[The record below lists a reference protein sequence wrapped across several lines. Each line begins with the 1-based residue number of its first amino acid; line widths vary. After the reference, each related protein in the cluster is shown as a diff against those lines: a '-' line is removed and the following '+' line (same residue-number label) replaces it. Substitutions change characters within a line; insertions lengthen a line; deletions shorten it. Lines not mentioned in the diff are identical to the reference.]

1 MEIGANSMITKKP
14 IPDGVLLRVKPF
26 SEPNRNAGCE
36 LLARVTSSQGTR
48 RDVQVFIGN
57 LNNVMALTDVT
68 ILMTALRAL
77 TDEVEK
83 QMDVVQEKAAKRKKK
98 GKK

>member
-1 MEIGANSMITKKP
+1 MITKKP

-77 TDEVEK
+77 TVRAAFRVHVHVRRE
-83 QMDVVQEKAAKRKKK
+83 QEEELPCTTS
-98 GKK
+98 